1 MEEKEAIKILLKMID
16 KYSLNGEE
24 KDSILEAIGLF
35 DMADLSKKILKRRA
49 EFKKEKKK
57 KDAEW

>member
-1 MEEKEAIKILLKMID
+1 MID